1 MPGRHVAGRRRRALA
16 AMLLCL
22 AAAPAAWGQAY
33 PQRAVTVI
41 HNYGPGTASDAMARA
56 IAEAFAARF
65 GQPFPVV
72 NRDGAA
78 GVVGTRALAAAAPDG
93 YTILVGPLTAI
104 TSQPHIVRDTGL
116 GPDAVAPVCNV
127 SANMLGIVVRAD
139 SPIRDGRDLV
149 AAAKRA
155 PLNFGSSGR
164 VSLSALGVHKLQT
177 AAGGEFVS
185 VGFRSDGA
193 ALTEVIAG
201 RLDFGAVF
209 LGNATPQIR
218 DGALRLVGVFADR
231 RYPEFPAVPSFP
243 EQGIPAVQMSYAG
256 ILAPRGTPEP
266 ILAALEQAC
275 AEAMRSAPFLRAVER
290 FAIIADYKGRADF
303 AALLR
308 REHEELGAV
317 MRALGVS
324 AQ

>member
-1 MPGRHVAGRRRRALA
+1 MRRRHALLAGLALLA
-16 AMLLCL
+16 ANP
-22 AAAPAAWGQAY
+22 AAAQTAAPAAW
-33 PQRAVTVI
+33 PDRAVTVI

-56 IAEAFAARF
+56 VAEAFSQRF

-78 GVVGTRALAAAAPDG
+78 GVVGTRALAHATPDG

-104 TSQPHIVRDTGL
+104 TSQPHVVKDTGL

-127 SANMLGIVVRAD
+127 AVNMLGVVVRAD
-139 SPIRDGRDLV
+139 SPIRSGADLV
-149 AAAKRA
+149 AAAKRG

-164 VSLSALGVHKLQT
+164 LSLSALGVQKLQT
-177 AAGGEFVS
+177 AMGGEFVS

-218 DGALRLVGVFADR
+218 DGVLRLIGVFADR
-231 RYPEFPAVPSFP
+231 RYPEFPQVPTFP
-243 EQGIPAVQMSYAG
+243 EQGIPAEQMSYAG
-256 ILAPRGTPEP
+256 VLAPRGTPQP
-266 ILAALEQAC
+266 ILARLEEAC
-275 AEAMRSAPFLRAVER
+275 AAAMTSAPFLRAVER
-290 FAIIADYKGRADF
+290 FALIPDHRDSTAF

-308 REHEELGAV
+308 REHEQIGTVLRG
-317 MRALGVS
+317 LGVTP
-324 AQ
+324 Q

>member
-1 MPGRHVAGRRRRALA
+1 MRRRHALLAGLALLA
-16 AMLLCL
+16 ANP
-22 AAAPAAWGQAY
+22 AAAQTAAPAAW
-33 PQRAVTVI
+33 PDRAVTVI

-56 IAEAFAARF
+56 VAEAFSQRF

-78 GVVGTRALAAAAPDG
+78 GVVGTRALANATPDG

-104 TSQPHIVRDTGL
+104 TSQPHVVKDTGL

-127 SANMLGIVVRAD
+127 AVNMLGVVVRAD
-139 SPIRDGRDLV
+139 SPIRSGADLV
-149 AAAKRA
+149 AAAKRGA
-155 PLNFGSSGR
+155 LNFGSSGR
-164 VSLSALGVHKLQT
+164 LSLSALGVQKLQT
-177 AAGGEFVS
+177 AMGGEFVS

-218 DGALRLVGVFADR
+218 DGVLRLVGVFADR
-231 RYPEFPAVPSFP
+231 RYPEFPQVPTFP
-243 EQGIPAVQMSYAG
+243 EQGIPAEQMSYAG
-256 ILAPRGTPEP
+256 VLAPRGTPQP
-266 ILAALEQAC
+266 ILARLEEAC
-275 AEAMRSAPFLRAVER
+275 AAAMTSAPFLRAVER
-290 FAIIADYKGRADF
+290 FALIPDHRDSTAF

-308 REHEELGAV
+308 REHEQIGTVLRG
-317 MRALGVS
+317 LGVTP
-324 AQ
+324 Q

>member
-1 MPGRHVAGRRRRALA
+1 MHRRHLAGAALA
-16 AMLLCL
+16 LLL
-22 AAAPAAWGQAY
+22 SAAAGASPALAQA
-33 PQRAVTVI
+33 PSWPDRAVTVI

-56 IAEAFAARF
+56 VAEAFSARF

-78 GVVGTRALAAAAPDG
+78 GVVGTRALATAAPDG

-104 TSQPHIVRDTGL
+104 TSQPHVVKDTGL

-127 SANMLGIVVRAD
+127 AVNMLGVVVRAD
-139 SPIRDGRDLV
+139 SPIRNGADLV
-149 AAAKRA
+149 AAAKRQ

-164 VSLSALGVHKLQT
+164 LSLSALGVQKLQA
-177 AAGGEFVS
+177 AAGGDFVS

-218 DGALRLVGVFADR
+218 DGQLRLIGVFADR
-231 RYPEFPAVPSFP
+231 RYPEFPGVPTFP
-243 EQGIPAVQMSYAG
+243 EQGIPAEQMSYAG
-256 ILAPRGTPEP
+256 VLAPRGTPEP
-266 ILAALEQAC
+266 ILARLEEAC
-275 AEAMRSAPFLRAVER
+275 AAAMSSAPFLRAVER
-290 FAIIADYKGRADF
+290 FAIIPDHRGRTDF

-308 REHEELGAV
+308 REHEQLGAAL
-317 MRALGVS
+317 RALGV
-324 AQ
+324 QPE